1 MSVSE
6 WAQVLETVLRL
17 DLPWRTLRPHLARL
31 APDGSVEYLSCF
43 DYMGPGLHLPQVR
56 SHTTVCRRLYPQ
68 RLTVKSDTC
77 GKETLGIKP
86 GTFPLRLDSPVSCVT
101 ADFPNQFGCN
111 DGLGRDCN
119 AARTACFIDVLSL
132 MCNCVIQT

>member
-56 SHTTVCRRLYPQ
+56 RHTTVYQSLSRRSYPE
-68 RLTVKSDTC
+68 RRTMSSDAC
-77 GKETLGIKP
+77 HP
-86 GTFPLRLDSPVSCVT
+86 G
-101 ADFPNQFGCN
+101 
-111 DGLGRDCN
+111 GLGE
-119 AARTACFIDVLSL
+119 V
-132 MCNCVIQT
+132 

>member
-1 MSVSE
+1 MPPGFVSVSE

-56 SHTTVCRRLYPQ
+56 GHTTVCWSLSRSSYLQ
-68 RLTVKSDTC
+68 RLMMNSGTC
-77 GKETLGIKP
+77 RP
-86 GTFPLRLDSPVSCVT
+86 GAR
-101 ADFPNQFGCN
+101 
-111 DGLGRDCN
+111 DGLRQVADIGDQTRVPFDC
-119 AARTACFIDVLSL
+119 A
-132 MCNCVIQT
+132 